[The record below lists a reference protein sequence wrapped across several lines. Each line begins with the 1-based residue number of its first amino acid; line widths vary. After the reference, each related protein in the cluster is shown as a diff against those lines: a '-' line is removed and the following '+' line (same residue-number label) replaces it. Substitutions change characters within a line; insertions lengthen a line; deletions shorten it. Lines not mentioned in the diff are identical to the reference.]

1 MTTVLQLQ
9 KGIACAEKT
18 CNKSFL
24 PRMRSN
30 DPAYC
35 SYPCAIKGQ
44 PEHAKASIFGR
55 RQP

>member
-9 KGIACAEKT
+9 KGYRCAEET
-18 CNKSFL
+18 CNKPFRRRL
-24 PRMRSN
+24 CSN

-35 SYPCAIKGQ
+35 SYPCAVKGQ